1 MSQTLVYYTYIHTHI
16 HTYMYTYIRVH
27 IHTCMHTYMH
37 THIHT
42 CTHTLTERQH
52 PKALVVLQE
61 NKLEVFDIQSD
72 PVPLR

>member
-1 MSQTLVYYTYIHTHI
+1 MSQTLVYYTCITYNVHTYTHTCT
-16 HTYMYTYIRVH
+16 HTYMYTY
-27 IHTCMHTYMH
+27 
-37 THIHT
+37 TH
-42 CTHTLTERQH
+42 TERQH